1 MNKIQTI
8 LHQALINKQSI
19 CIHYDAIGHIVKL
32 RYDKLTEFEI
42 HEGSLWKGGSYVILN
57 QDKIYSKRIIN
68 VELIQFN
75 K

>member
-1 MNKIQTI
+1 MNEIKTI
-8 LHQALINKQSI
+8 LYAALINKQSI

-42 HEGSLWKGGSYVILN
+42 YEGSLWKVGSYVILN
-57 QDKIYSKRIIN
+57 QDKIYSKRIVN
-68 VELIQFN
+68 VELIQLN